1 MIWQRNGQGKMPAF
15 AFLDSSTMR
24 LGTPLSPSATRVMLL
39 GAGELGK
46 EVIIALQRLG
56 VEVIAVDRYADAPGH
71 QVAHRA
77 HVIDMNDGAALRA
90 LIQREKPQLLVPEIE
105 AIATE
110 TLLEIE
116 AAGLAEVIPTARAA
130 NLTMNREGIRR
141 LAAETLGLPTSPYV
155 FADSLAEMTA
165 ASEELGYPVIVKPVM
180 SSSGKGQS
188 RVDDASQLQAAWD
201 DAARGGRV
209 DKGRVILEGV
219 INFDYEI
226 TLLTVRALGASGKV
240 DTHFCAPIGHVQVK
254 GDYVESWQPQAM
266 TSSALA
272 RAQEIAAAVTG
283 NLGGRGLF
291 GVELFVKGEDVWFS
305 EVSPRPHDT
314 GMVTMATQRQN
325 EFELHARAI
334 LGLPV
339 DVSLR
344 EPGASAVIY
353 GGIDAAGIAF
363 DGVAEA
369 LSAPGVDIRLF
380 GKPQAFVRR
389 RMGVALAT
397 AATTDNARQ
406 AAKAA
411 AAKVKPVKV

>member
-1 MIWQRNGQGKMPAF
+1 M
-15 AFLDSSTMR
+15 
-24 LGTPLSPSATRVMLL
+24 
-39 GAGELGK
+39 
-46 EVIIALQRLG
+46 
-56 VEVIAVDRYADAPGH
+56 DRYANAPGH

-77 HVIDMNDGAALRA
+77 YVTDMSDSSALRA
-90 LIQREKPQLLVPEIE
+90 LIETEKPLLVVPEIE

-110 TLLEIE
+110 VLLEIE

-155 FADSLAEMTA
+155 FADSLSEMTDA
-165 ASEELGYPVIVKPVM
+165 ANKLGYPVIVKPVM

-188 RVDDASQLQAAWD
+188 RIDHASQLQAAWD
-201 DAARGGRV
+201 DAASGGRIN
-209 DKGRVILEGV
+209 KGRVIVEGV
-219 INFDYEI
+219 IDFDYEI
-226 TLLTVRALGASGKV
+226 TLLTVRAIGSN
-240 DTHFCAPIGHVQVK
+240 DMIETHFCEPIGHVQVK
-254 GDYVESWQPQAM
+254 GDYVESWQPQSMSVA
-266 TSSALA
+266 ARA

-283 NLGGRGLF
+283 NLGGRGIF
-291 GVELFVKGEDVWFS
+291 GVELFVKGDTVWFS

-353 GGIDAAGIAF
+353 GGMDATGIAF
-363 DGVAEA
+363 NGVADA
-369 LSAPGVDIRLF
+369 LRIPGVDLRLF
-380 GKPQAFVRR
+380 GKPQAFPRR
-389 RMGVALAT
+389 RMGVALSSGPD
-397 AATTDNARQ
+397 TDEARRR
-406 AAKAA
+406 AKAA
-411 AAKVKPVKV
+411 SATVKPVKA

>member
-1 MIWQRNGQGKMPAF
+1 
-15 AFLDSSTMR
+15 MR
-24 LGTPLSPSATRVMLL
+24 LGTPLSPSAIRVMLL

-56 VEVIAVDRYADAPGH
+56 VEVVAVDRYADAPGH

-77 HVIDMNDGAALRA
+77 YVTDMSDGSALRA
-90 LIQREKPQLLVPEIE
+90 LIEAERPHLVVPEIE

-116 AAGLAEVIPTARAA
+116 AVGLSEVIPTARAA

-155 FADSLAEMTA
+155 FADSLAEMGA
-165 ASEELGYPVIVKPVM
+165 AAEKLGYPVIVKPVM

-188 RVDDASQLQAAWD
+188 RIDNASQLAAAWD
-201 DAARGGRV
+201 YASAGGRV
-209 DKGRVILEGV
+209 NKGRVIAEGV
-219 INFDYEI
+219 IDFDYEI
-226 TLLTVRALGASGKV
+226 TLLTVRAVGASGAV
-240 DTHFCAPIGHVQVK
+240 ETHFCAPIGHVQVK
-254 GDYVESWQPQAM
+254 GDYVESWQPQPMSDA
-266 TSSALA
+266 ALK

-291 GVELFVKGEDVWFS
+291 GVELFVKGDTVWFS

-353 GGIDAAGIAF
+353 GEMDAAGIAF
-363 DGVAEA
+363 DGVADA
-369 LSAPGVDIRLF
+369 LRTPGVDLRLF
-380 GKPQAFVRR
+380 GKPRAFVRR

-397 AATTDNARQ
+397 AIDTDAARRH
-406 AAKAA
+406 AKAA
-411 AAKVKPVKV
+411 AAAVKPVRA